1 MDTIAKL
8 NYVLKNGYKKEMCVY
23 TFLSFFLSSLEL
35 AGLGLLVQFFAFMS
49 DPNIEK
55 FKILTWLSGLL
66 SFKDTQSVF
75 FILAGLVSVIFVLR
89 ALTAFLSNLY
99 LQKFLHDIFID
110 LVHRMVSSTLNQ
122 SVEYHS
128 SRNTN
133 EIIHHIQAHSIHFI
147 HYFLLPILM
156 CVTEIFTVI
165 MIAVFL
171 CINSPLSTLLTVF
184 FIGIVTVMY
193 ITFTRR
199 KIKILNRQ
207 LDSIQVKMFSIIRNA
222 VDSYKEIKLFGAK
235 GYFFNKLDEAVKQYK
250 NNSVKINLFN
260 FGPKIFFESV
270 IPLSLV
276 LVGVLIFLNSDRQ
289 SSTIAE
295 FLLLA
300 MSIGRLAPCFSRL
313 SAYLSTTISHT
324 ISLEIVFNT
333 LEEARKHQ
341 DRIFQHENNEYS
353 HSLNEISF
361 KSVSFAYQETD
372 EVLKDINLT
381 IELGTKVGIVG
392 RSGSGK
398 STLINLLLGFL
409 GPTKG
414 DILYQGKSIFTDI
427 ANWHSEVS
435 YVPQLISLID
445 ASIDENVAFGT
456 DLKDI
461 DTNKVNKA
469 LIAAELHNLRSGLM
483 DNKLNEIELRK
494 QMSGG
499 QLQRLALARAFYKD
513 AKVLIIDEGTSSLD
527 VETEHNIN
535 QSIMANS
542 MDKTVIF
549 ISHRLSALKDCD
561 KIIILDEGKVAGVGT
576 YNDLMNS
583 SKWFNYINTLS

>member
-1 MDTIAKL
+1 M
-8 NYVLKNGYKKEMCVY
+8 
-23 TFLSFFLSSLEL
+23 
-35 AGLGLLVQFFAFMS
+35 
-49 DPNIEK
+49 
-55 FKILTWLSGLL
+55 
-66 SFKDTQSVF
+66 
-75 FILAGLVSVIFVLR
+75 
-89 ALTAFLSNLY
+89 
-99 LQKFLHDIFID
+99 
-110 LVHRMVSSTLNQ
+110 
-122 SVEYHS
+122 
-128 SRNTN
+128 
-133 EIIHHIQAHSIHFI
+133 
-147 HYFLLPILM
+147 
-156 CVTEIFTVI
+156 
-165 MIAVFL
+165 
-171 CINSPLSTLLTVF
+171 
-184 FIGIVTVMY
+184 
-193 ITFTRR
+193 
-199 KIKILNRQ
+199 
-207 LDSIQVKMFSIIRNA
+207 
-222 VDSYKEIKLFGAK
+222 
-235 GYFFNKLDEAVKQYK
+235 
-250 NNSVKINLFN
+250 
-260 FGPKIFFESV
+260 
-270 IPLSLV
+270 
-276 LVGVLIFLNSDRQ
+276 
-289 SSTIAE
+289 
-295 FLLLA
+295 
-300 MSIGRLAPCFSRL
+300 
-313 SAYLSTTISHT
+313 
-324 ISLEIVFNT
+324 
-333 LEEARKHQ
+333 
-341 DRIFQHENNEYS
+341 
-353 HSLNEISF
+353 NEISF